1 LVDIAAY
8 QVDEERVKAVKGYRL
23 REDGKKGRGPSRY
36 EYLIEWEDGSEKWKI
51 YSDIKDLQLLDQF
64 GIDHPDLG
72 L

>member
-1 LVDIAAY
+1 MLT
-8 QVDEERVKAVKGYRL
+8 Q
-23 REDGKKGRGPSRY
+23 
-36 EYLIEWEDGSEKWKI
+36 EKWKI